1 MKKALIVAT
10 GIGLAVSGLCGLIIG
25 YSVGYADGYADG
37 RIVGKAEGY
46 GEGYAD
52 ADKGKADIKYLLRTK

>member
-25 YSVGYADGYADG
+25 YSVGYADG
-37 RIVGKAEGY
+37 RIAGKTEGY
-46 GEGYAD
+46 CEGY

>member
-25 YSVGYADGYADG
+25 YSVGYADG

-46 GEGYAD
+46 CEGY

>member
-1 MKKALIVAT
+1 MKKALIIAT

-25 YSVGYADGYADG
+25 YSVGYADG
-37 RIVGKAEGY
+37 RIAGKTEGY
-46 GEGYAD
+46 LEGY

>member
-25 YSVGYADGYADG
+25 YSIGYADG
-37 RIVGKAEGY
+37 RIAGKTEGY
-46 GEGYAD
+46 CEGY

>member
-10 GIGLAVSGLCGLIIG
+10 GIGLAVSGLCGMIIG
-25 YSVGYADGYADG
+25 YSVGYADG
-37 RIVGKAEGY
+37 RIAGKTEGY
-46 GEGYAD
+46 CEGY